1 MAPRAPAERVPSGE
15 RGTGAVPHLKRMA
28 GKLASL
34 GSAKGF
40 LREARGLVTHLALY
54 PLGFTS
60 LSLGDPDGFEDR
72 EEETASNSDTFEL
85 PVVLLH
91 GYFHN
96 RSGFFFLSRTLR
108 RRGFRWVYGMN
119 YNPLGESIPSLAARL
134 GRHIEDV
141 LKTSGAPRVHLV
153 GHSLGGIIAR
163 WYVQEMGGA
172 ENVDTCVTIGS
183 PHGGTYAAYA
193 GMGQAAKDMRPG
205 SNVLRRLD
213 RSFSS
218 CTSTTFVNLYSDLDV
233 FVVPPSAAL
242 LPEAANVSNHLIR
255 DFGHTS
261 LLISPELMSTVSHHL
276 AAADVHTPLA
286 EVRQL
291 PVRRRALGTAADPGQ
306 PG

>member
-1 MAPRAPAERVPSGE
+1 MASRFSAERVPSGE
-15 RGTGAVPHLKRMA
+15 SGTGAVPHLKRMA
-28 GKLASL
+28 GKLTSL

-40 LREARGLVTHLALY
+40 LREARGLATHLALY

-60 LSLGDPDGFEDR
+60 LSLGDRDVFEDR
-72 EEETASNSDTFEL
+72 EEAASDSETFEL
-85 PVVLLH
+85 PVVLVH

-96 RSGFFFLSRTLR
+96 RSGFYFLGRSLR

-141 LKTSGAPRVHLV
+141 LKASGQPRVHLV
-153 GHSLGGIIAR
+153 GHSLGGMIAR
-163 WYVQEMGGA
+163 WYVQEMGGSA
-172 ENVDTCVTIGS
+172 NVDHCMTIGS

-193 GMGQAAKDMRPG
+193 GVGGAAKDMRPG
-205 SNVLRRLD
+205 SNVLCRLD

-242 LPEAANVSNHLIR
+242 LPEASNVSNHLIR

-261 LLISPELMSTVSHHL
+261 LLLSPELISTVSRHL

-286 EVRQL
+286 EVRHL
-291 PVRRRALGTAADPGQ
+291 PVPGRDLGAAADPG
-306 PG
+306 G